1 MDIFVNH
8 FAYKLGSETVSL
20 DDSHKAGRLLAQA
33 SDFKEA
39 GFSTHRMAV
48 KNENS
53 YDLAKAAVE
62 QIKEH
67 LAPTTAIVYATCL
80 TMNGNIGDVKNFEA
94 SKDVKYLMD
103 YPASHLQ
110 ADFGLEN
117 AAVIGLN
124 QQACTSM
131 LGSLRL
137 ASALLKAESDMEQ
150 ILCVTADRFPEGA
163 IYEQAYNLISDGAA
177 CCLVSK
183 KREGFKLL
191 ATHAITNGAL
201 AQATDNETVGCYFS
215 YTHRCLTEI
224 MDKAGITFTDLAWVI
239 PQNTNVNA
247 WTVLSQLLGIDR
259 EKVFFDSI
267 KDVGHIISSDNVV
280 NLCELKKTGKIKSG
294 DKLLLLMAGFG
305 LNWQAVLLEAV

>member
-20 DDSHKAGRLLAQA
+20 DESHRAGRLLANA
-33 SDFKEA
+33 SDFKDA
-39 GFSTHRMAV
+39 GFSKHRMAM
-48 KNENS
+48 KNEGP
-53 YDLAKAAVE
+53 YDLAKGAVE

-67 LAPTTAIVYATCL
+67 LAPTTSIIYATCL
-80 TMNGNIGDVKNFEA
+80 TMNGNIGDVKNFE
-94 SKDVKYLMD
+94 STRDVKYLMD
-103 YPASHLQ
+103 YPGSHLQ

-137 ASALLKAESDMEQ
+137 AKALLHSESDQEQ

-177 CCLVSK
+177 CCVVSK
-183 KREGFKLL
+183 KREGFKIL

-224 MDKAGITFTDLAWVI
+224 MDKAGLTFADLSWVI

-247 WTVLSQLLGIDR
+247 WDVLCQLFGIER
-259 EKVFFDSI
+259 SKVFFDSI

-280 NLCELKKTGKIKSG
+280 NLSDLIKTGKIKSG

>member
-8 FAYKLGSETVSL
+8 FAYKLGSETISVE
-20 DDSHKAGRLLAQA
+20 DSHKSGRLLAA
-33 SDFKEA
+33 VADFQEA
-39 GFSTHRMAV
+39 GFSQHRMAL
-48 KNENS
+48 KHENA
-53 YDLAKAAVE
+53 YDLAKAALE
-62 QIKEH
+62 QIKGE
-67 LAPTTAIVYATCL
+67 LKETTSIIYATCL
-80 TMNGNIGDVKNFEA
+80 PLNGNIGSQKDFDA
-94 SKDVKYLMD
+94 SRDVKYLMD

-110 ADFGLEN
+110 ADFGLED

-137 ASALLKAESDMEQ
+137 ARALLIAEDEMKQ

-177 CCLVSK
+177 CCVVSR
-183 KREGFKLL
+183 KREGFKIL

-215 YTHRCLTEI
+215 YTHRLLTEI
-224 MDKAGITFTDLAWVI
+224 MEKANVTFEELNWVV

-247 WTVLSQLLGIDR
+247 WSVLSQILGIAR

-280 NLCELKKTGKIKSG
+280 NLCELQKTGKIKSG

-305 LNWQAVLLEAV
+305 LNWQAVLLESV

>member
-8 FAYKLGSETVSL
+8 FAYQLGSETITL
-20 DDSHKAGRLLAQA
+20 EETHKAGRLLANVA
-33 SDFKEA
+33 DFKEA
-39 GFSTHRMAV
+39 GFSKHRMAM
-48 KNENS
+48 KNEGP
-53 YDLAKAAVE
+53 YDLAKAAVA
-62 QIKEH
+62 QVKEH
-67 LAPTTAIVYATCL
+67 LADTTAIVYATCL
-80 TMNGNIGDVKNFEA
+80 TINGNIGSQKEFESTRDVKH
-94 SKDVKYLMD
+94 LMD
-103 YPASHLQ
+103 YPGSHLQ

-137 ASALLKAESDMEQ
+137 ASALLKAEPEQKQ
-150 ILCVTADRFPEGA
+150 ILCVTADRFPENA

-177 CCLVSK
+177 CCVVSR

-215 YTHRCLTEI
+215 YTHRCLSEI
-224 MDKAGITFTDLAWVI
+224 MEKAGLSFSDLAWVI

-247 WTVLSQLLGIDR
+247 WTVLSQIFGIDR

-280 NLCELKKTGKIKSG
+280 NLCELQKSGKIKSG

-305 LNWQAVLLEAV
+305 LNWQAVLLESV

>member
-8 FAYKLGSETVSL
+8 FAYKLGSATVTL
-20 DDSHKAGRLLAQA
+20 EDSHQNGRLLAQV
-33 SDFKEA
+33 SDFKDA
-39 GFSTHRMAV
+39 GFRKHRLA
-48 KNENS
+48 KKSEGP
-53 YDLAKAAVE
+53 YDLAKGAVE

-67 LAPTTAIVYATCL
+67 LAPTTSIVYATCL
-80 TMNGNIGDVKNFEA
+80 TLNGNIGKVEDFASSRDVKF
-94 SKDVKYLMD
+94 LMD
-103 YPASHLQ
+103 YPGSHLQ

-131 LGSLRL
+131 LGSLRI
-137 ASALLKAESDMEQ
+137 ARALLMSEPDQEQ

-177 CCLVSK
+177 CCVVSRR
-183 KREGFKLL
+183 REGFKIL

-224 MDKAGITFTDLAWVI
+224 MEKAGLSFADLSWVI

-247 WTVLSQLLGIDR
+247 WDVLCQLFGIER
-259 EKVFFDSI
+259 SKVFFESI
-267 KDVGHIISSDNVV
+267 QEVGHIISSDNVV
-280 NLCELKKTGKIKSG
+280 NICDLQKTGKIVSG